1 MKKTIQYPTGNL
13 VNQTRGPRETRG
25 GCEKHCSNG
34 RMMGLWPTTL
44 GFDAG
49 MCFIVFF
56 NIVHDGAVIEMT
68 MALW

>member
-1 MKKTIQYPTGNL
+1 
-13 VNQTRGPRETRG
+13 
-25 GCEKHCSNG
+25 
-34 RMMGLWPTTL
+34 MMGFWSTAL

-56 NIVHDGAVIEMT
+56 NIVHDGDVIEMT